1 MNCSISNHIIISN
14 NNYLTNPKQKIVA
27 SAIVTN
33 ITNSTGEQLFDDLKE
48 ETVVNSI
55 KKYIANITSEYLN
68 IAPNGYGFLTKDYKN
83 DSVFKKYYNQFRD
96 SGDNVALAFTKAAIR
111 TEFDYTKINNAISNN
126 NSIDITKGVGKVF
139 NYNKLLDNFSISE
152 DIDTKIYKSIEKYI
166 KDNILPFNDRD
177 YNSFNDAIQTYK
189 AFIIAGIKNNDKT
202 IAFEGLFNDNN
213 GVGINEQLV
222 DSLLESEDIQAK
234 DLKTWEKVN
243 KEIIRFILTD
253 YYSNNPSAVQQLL
266 NSNGYDLVIPKKDD
280 LHPEYTSYVEV
291 LKELRDEYS
300 KKYKQERKLFEVPI
314 IQDTQQQVTYPV
326 TVLKQF
332 ATKVQENTNV
342 FNNTISIRR
351 NLNIKEY
358 TVSNNNFISDFLK
371 ELSTV
376 TVTNTVLLEQMSE
389 IAENDLIR
397 VKFNDTITTAY
408 VKSITPINGGIQIE
422 FYQKY
427 NIKVDNSFDL
437 EHNSLNNQYISL
449 SQPLDIGSS
458 VLSAKQKLGASKYAA
473 RVKYTTSKIQEFIDS
488 YLEENAE
495 APELQSAKN
504 LSEVLN
510 TIGFDSIMN
519 QMRNSIQEM
528 ANTPTD
534 ELISDLASDLIQLE
548 DLDENSAVKK
558 AKDIINNRLIGW
570 NEILE
575 NWDSISFDAIT
586 QYGRKNNIEVV
597 LNDNNTTS
605 ANRKENQDDSEDI
618 DDSNNFKDKENQE
631 KESWQFDQANAH
643 VFKSISTEMK
653 ELLAMFPLLD
663 ANGNQVFDDMY
674 EPVNLSENRAYMQ
687 LQNLLLSADNIVEMY
702 EILRNNIESHPE
714 YQDLMDFLDKDQYDG
729 GNYQQLFFQLFNA
742 QVQNFINFSSYE
754 QETFDA
760 FDDNTKTQVI
770 SAIPINNNEGVT
782 NLVSDVMS
790 NINNETKLVPNCVY
804 TSDVN
809 SNIENAR
816 NERNVA
822 FEFIQN
828 TDLQSFKGK
837 DFINESAYRNWLE
850 DEAHKEDIN
859 NLFNAVRA
867 IGFNLSLD
875 DFKARLVNY
884 TYSDLPILDIAD
896 NLQKIFYNIM
906 DKKPLT
912 DKNGGYN
919 SGYIKRLAELL
930 NNSEVTVDRLATVRS
945 DNKTYAQFKKPSYF
959 SNLFKHLILKNKAK
973 RQEFIE
979 KEFGQYDWFKN
990 KGNKEE
996 LVNNI
1001 KDVLENNSINDDIK
1015 FELEALLE
1023 AINNNDSEESI
1034 NESLHLIPNYES
1046 LLKVQDYKQDSW
1058 NNDIIKE
1065 FLEDDDICK
1074 MFSHSIALSF
1084 EGDSY
1089 EKWTPQQY
1097 AKICLTQFFKRKGTS
1112 KDKYADFMVPILADA
1127 TSAEFITLKKRGS
1140 VEACIK
1146 GLYKVYKQE
1155 KERIALVAERQNLRM
1170 IAYKKYNEA
1179 IDKGKKLLLQGIPE
1193 YSCPIANFD
1202 VEDTLSYDDKGHIIV
1217 TKSKPKQGSKFNF
1230 LSFLYNYTDNPL
1242 NISKDEF
1249 FRIVN
1254 EELVNEAKN
1263 LNDKLDIGTFEIST
1277 GVGTVTGIS
1286 ENDLIEY
1293 CAETMYATAMIEEIT
1308 ITDLAQYKNA
1318 IDFQKRYK
1326 QVYASTARMD
1336 TKAKYGRENERNII
1350 LKDLNLNRL
1359 NKDIESII
1367 KKCTYF
1373 SAEQKE
1379 TLLEEFKKVNAS
1391 DAQSFRSISSYR
1403 AILSMSG
1410 QWNDKT
1416 FGVIFDKL
1424 MGKSKEPITAEELSY
1439 IMQTKKPFIFTS
1451 KSVNNKVAGKSPIRV
1466 GFQVKNSEFLLL
1478 WTHSQMDLLG
1488 SDKGGIIKAINQFM
1502 EDNNI
1507 DVVNF
1512 ESAIKVGL
1520 QGAIDLT
1527 KIDFKPDMANI
1538 KKQFPKGE
1546 KESEEDYK
1554 NRIQEEYNKQ
1564 LVACNKKNYSLALQT
1579 LYNATGISKKGNN
1592 ESYEQIETR
1601 VNNSLNPEVVHTI
1614 PYSEY
1619 GIITSTPEH
1628 YIDHKQRLGTQ
1639 LLRLITADNID
1650 SNGNPVKFN
1659 VAGKELNSKEM
1670 YQYINSL
1677 LNAKALNHFKKLQN
1691 KLGNNNE
1698 LEKHLLNQMRNNDRY
1713 SDTTIHSVHLN
1724 EDGEFDML
1732 GDPVVSSQIES
1743 LLNSLIR
1750 KEINEIT
1757 VEGGTC
1763 IQVTSAFAHDL
1774 KIKWNY
1780 VKDSNGNI
1788 VDRNIAY
1795 LECRLPFHM
1804 KELYEKF
1811 MDETGM
1817 ISIKKIE
1824 ELCDPYTAKKLLRLV
1839 GCRIPTESKHSIQ
1852 HLKIVGFLPQ
1862 NNGSAIMLPA
1872 EITKI
1877 AGSDFDVD
1885 KMFLYRYSF
1894 KIDKETG
1901 LPKFVDYRHTPIESM
1916 NEAQLNN
1923 ALIDSIWSILSSP
1936 SSASQMITPS
1946 DFEESKR
1953 WGYISYLTNE
1963 PMFKNEILNQMQV
1976 SKATAI
1982 EKYNFLSKLSTDSLA
1997 DILSMTTN
2005 RLGLSNQLRF
2015 FEANTKGKSL
2025 LGIMAVNSVA
2035 QAMFQHS
2042 EVSIGDEFQFTING
2056 NRFGSFSNPTVTYAN
2071 GIKQLTTKYIQEW
2084 LAAAADNTKDPVLS
2098 YIGVSPELINAAIAM
2113 CRLGYPVK
2121 DIALFFN
2128 NPIVKKVKK
2137 LLEGRTYVD
2146 KYAVESAIQ
2155 KVTDGEFSNIT
2166 SLEKFGRYKVVPS
2179 TTNLTTEDLLVTD
2192 KAEEICNVL
2201 MKLTIIGEDL
2211 NELTSVTRS
2220 DSTSGNVSSSMAGN
2234 FSKLQKQAFV
2244 KDKLDKGYSPLKG
2257 AWNMLKNINI
2267 PSNLI
2272 ITDNIKKQL
2281 IDLLNT
2287 SDLGYVQGQN
2297 SLALQSLFTF
2307 FYKKLP
2313 TFSPMVLD
2321 ACLNLANTQ
2330 NNGYLSEKQ
2339 IKRVVNEYIKSMLY
2353 QIPFFG
2359 DEVIVNKATG
2369 ESVLFKTADKVE
2381 FFRDNMWNIIT
2392 DIKSKY
2398 PELTNNKLLQSLK
2411 LKKAKEYK
2419 TEDGK
2424 LKKKGYDTVVLPNA
2438 GNITETDKEA
2448 ITSAWDELINSPIDD
2463 IRKLGMN
2470 LIRYS
2475 FYRNGLQ
2482 FSPDGF
2488 GHLAPNSR
2496 SLIEG
2501 YINQIKN
2508 CNTNTNNKMSL
2519 KQFLTQFVKNNY
2531 DILNVG
2537 FTDSWKHHR
2546 QTGCFYYRKD
2556 ENYELAYLTSVG
2568 KYSKEA
2574 NNGGIYYDDSVGL
2587 EMRNGNVLFPFSK
2600 LDSFDF
2606 RYYDVNDNKVFNFS
2620 EMSKTNTEALDNY
2633 LSSILNLNKDIISK
2647 DKDEGVITRIMKEV
2661 LSITNKTWC

>member
-1 MNCSISNHIIISN
+1 MNCPISTHTVISN
-14 NNYLTNPKQKIVA
+14 NNYLTNSKQKIVA

-55 KKYIANITSEYLN
+55 KKFIANVTSDYLN
-68 IAPNGYGFLTKDYKN
+68 IVPDGEGFLTKDYKN
-83 DSVFKKYYNQFRD
+83 DNVFKKYYNQYRE

-111 TEFDYTKINNAISNN
+111 TEFDSAKINNVVNSN

-139 NYNKLLDNFSISE
+139 SYNKLLSNFSISE
-152 DIDTKIYKSIEKYI
+152 ELDKKISKIINKYI
-166 KDNILPFNDRD
+166 KSSDETSFDWRD
-177 YNSFNDAIQTYK
+177 YNSINDAIQAYKTYFL
-189 AFIIAGIKNNDKT
+189 ANLKNSDKT
-202 IAFEGLFNDNN
+202 TAFESLLDEEDD
-213 GVGINEQLV
+213 INEQII
-222 DSLLESEDIQAK
+222 DSLLESEEIQAE
-234 DLKTWEKVN
+234 DLKLWEKAN
-243 KEIIRFILTD
+243 KDIIKYILTD

-266 NSNGYDLVIPKKDD
+266 NSNGYDLSISQIDN
-280 LHPEYTSYVEV
+280 LHPEYKSYLEV

-300 KKYKQERKLFEVPI
+300 KNYKQENKLFEVSI
-314 IQDTQQQVTYPV
+314 NQDAKNSTFSID
-326 TVLKQF
+326 VLKQF
-332 ATKVQENTNV
+332 AIKVQNNTNV
-342 FNNTISIRR
+342 FNNSVSIHR
-351 NLNIKEY
+351 NLNINEY
-358 TVSNNNFISDFLK
+358 TISNNTFVSDFLK
-371 ELSTV
+371 ETSTLTV
-376 TVTNTVLLEQMSE
+376 TDSSLLEQMSE

-408 VKSITPINGGIQIE
+408 VKSVTPINGGIQIE
-422 FYQKY
+422 VYQKY
-427 NIKVDNSFDL
+427 NIQVSDSFDL
-437 EHNSLNNQYISL
+437 NNNSLNSQYISL
-449 SQPLDIGSS
+449 SQPLGIGSS

-473 RVKYTTSKIQEFIDS
+473 RVKYTTSKMQEFIDS
-488 YLEENAE
+488 YIEENAE
-495 APELQSAKN
+495 EPEIQRATS

-510 TIGFDSIMN
+510 NIGFDFIMN
-519 QMRNSIQEM
+519 QMRNNIQEM
-528 ANTPTD
+528 ANTPND
-534 ELISDLASDLIQLE
+534 ELVSDLASNLIQTE
-548 DLDENSAVKK
+548 NLDEDSAVKK
-558 AKDIINNRLIGW
+558 AKDIVKNRLDGW

-597 LNDNNTTS
+597 LNDDNTTS
-605 ANRKENQDDSEDI
+605 AKKKEKQDDSEDT

-663 ANGNQVFDDMY
+663 ANGMQVYDDMY

-687 LQNLLLSADNIVEMY
+687 LQNLLLPADNIVEMY
-702 EILRNNIESHPE
+702 DILKNNIESHPE
-714 YQDLMDFLDKDQYDG
+714 YQDLIDFLDKDQEDG

-742 QVQNFINFSSYE
+742 QVQNFINFSISE
-754 QETFDA
+754 QETSDA
-760 FDDNTKTQVI
+760 FDEDVKTQVI
-770 SAIPINNNEGVT
+770 SAIPINGNEGVT
-782 NLVSDVMS
+782 NLISDVMS

-804 TSDVN
+804 TSNVD

-822 FEFIQN
+822 FEITQN
-828 TDLQSFKGK
+828 ADLQSYKGE
-837 DFINESAYRNWLE
+837 DFINELAYKDWLE
-850 DEAHKEDIN
+850 DSANEEDIN

-867 IGFNLSLD
+867 VGFDISLD

-896 NLQKIFYNIM
+896 NLQKIFYNIT

-959 SNLFKHLILKNKAK
+959 SNLFKHLTLKNRQK

-996 LVNNI
+996 LVKNI
-1001 KDVLENNSINDDIK
+1001 NEALTSNSINDDTR

-1034 NESLHLIPNYES
+1034 NESLHLIPNYEN
-1046 LLKVQDYKQDSW
+1046 LLKIQDYRQDSW

-1065 FLEDDDICK
+1065 FLEDDDVCK

-1084 EGDSY
+1084 DKDSY

-1097 AKICLTQFFKRKGTS
+1097 AKICLTQYFKRKGTS
-1112 KDKYADFMVPILADA
+1112 KDNYADFMVPILADA

-1140 VEACIK
+1140 VEACIE

-1155 KERIALVAERQNLRM
+1155 KERIALVAERQNMRLE
-1170 IAYKKYNEA
+1170 AYKKYNEA

-1202 VEDTLSYDDKGHIIV
+1202 VEDTLDYDDKGHIIV
-1217 TKSKPKQGSKFNF
+1217 TKSKSKQGSKFNF

-1249 FRIVN
+1249 FEIVN
-1254 EELVNEAKN
+1254 RELAKEASG
-1263 LNDKLDIGTFEIST
+1263 LADKLDIATFEITT
-1277 GVGTVTGIS
+1277 GVGTTTGIS
-1286 ENDLIEY
+1286 RSDLIEY

-1326 QVYASTARMD
+1326 QVYASTSRMD

-1367 KKCTYF
+1367 KKCPYF

-1379 TLLEEFKKVNAS
+1379 TLLKEFKNVNVS

-1410 QWNDKT
+1410 QWDDKT
-1416 FGVIFDKL
+1416 FGVLFDKL
-1424 MGKSKEPITAEELSY
+1424 MGKNKEPVTAEELSLV
-1439 IMQTKKPFIFTS
+1439 MQTKKPFVFTS
-1451 KSVNNKVAGKSPIRV
+1451 KSVNSKVAGKSPIRV
-1466 GFQVKNSEFLLL
+1466 GFQIKNSEFLLL
-1478 WTHSQMDLLG
+1478 WAHSQMDLLG

-1520 QGAIDLT
+1520 QGAIDFT
-1527 KIDFKPDMANI
+1527 KIDFKPDIKNI
-1538 KKQFPKGE
+1538 RKQFPKGE

-1554 NRIQEEYNKQ
+1554 NRIQEEYNKE
-1564 LVACNKKNYSLALQT
+1564 LIACNKKNYSLALHT
-1579 LYNATGISKKGNN
+1579 LYNATGITKGAKN
-1592 ESYEQIETR
+1592 ESYEQKEIR

-1650 SNGNPVKFN
+1650 SKGNPAKFT
-1659 VAGKELNSKEM
+1659 VAGKEYDSKGM

-1750 KEINEIT
+1750 KEINEIN

-1780 VKDSNGNI
+1780 IKDSNGNV
-1788 VDRNIAY
+1788 VDKNIAY

-1852 HLKIVGFLPQ
+1852 HLRVVGFLPQ

-1872 EITKI
+1872 EITKL

-1894 KIDKETG
+1894 RIDEETG
-1901 LPKFVDYRHTPIESM
+1901 LPKFVDYRHTSIESM

-1923 ALIDSIWSILSSP
+1923 ALIDAIWSVLSSP
-1936 SSASQMITPS
+1936 SSAAQMITPS

-1963 PMFKNEILNQMQV
+1963 PMFENEILNQMQV
-1976 SKATAI
+1976 TKATAK

-2025 LGIMAVNSVA
+2025 LGIMAVNSVS

-2042 EVSIGDEFQFTING
+2042 NVSIEDKFQFTING
-2056 NRFGSFSNPTVTYAN
+2056 NRFGSFSNPIITYAD
-2071 GIKQLTTKYIQEW
+2071 GTKQLSTKYIQEW

-2098 YIGVSPELINAAIAM
+2098 YIGVSHELINAAIAM

-2128 NPIVKKVKK
+2128 NPIIKKVKEVLAGK
-2137 LLEGRTYVD
+2137 TYID
-2146 KYAVESAIQ
+2146 KYVVEKAIND
-2155 KVTDGEFSNIT
+2155 VIGEDSNIT
-2166 SLEKFGRYKVVPS
+2166 NLGKFGKYEVIPS
-2179 TTNLTTEDLLVTD
+2179 VENLTTEDLLGTD
-2192 KAEEICNVL
+2192 KAEEICNIL
-2201 MKLTIIGEDL
+2201 MKLTIVGEDL
-2211 NELTSVTRS
+2211 NELSSVTRS

-2234 FSKLQKQAFV
+2234 LSKLEKQAFV
-2244 KDKLDKGYSPLKG
+2244 KDKLDRGYSSLRG

-2330 NNGYLSEKQ
+2330 NSGYLSEKQ
-2339 IKRVVNEYIKSMLY
+2339 IKRIVNEYIKSMLY

-2369 ESVLFKTADKVE
+2369 ESVLFKTADKIE
-2381 FFRDNMWNIIT
+2381 FFRDNMWDIIIDT
-2392 DIKSKY
+2392 KNKY

-2411 LKKAKEYK
+2411 LKVAKEYK
-2419 TEDGK
+2419 EDGK
-2424 LKKKGYDTVVLPNA
+2424 VKKRGYDTVILPDA

-2448 ITSAWDELINSPIDD
+2448 ITNAWDELINSPIDD

-2501 YINQIKN
+2501 YINQLKN
-2508 CNTNTNNKMSL
+2508 CNTNTNNKMSIR
-2519 KQFLTQFVKNNY
+2519 QFLTQFVKNNY

-2537 FTDSWKHHR
+2537 VRDSWKHHR
-2546 QTGCFYYRKD
+2546 QTGCFYRFGEKNS
-2556 ENYELAYLTSVG
+2556 EIAYLTLVG
-2568 KYSKEA
+2568 KYTKEA
-2574 NNGGIYYDDSVGL
+2574 RNNEAYYDTNIGE
-2587 EMRNGNVLFPFSK
+2587 EMRNGNVLFKFPK

-2606 RYYDVNDNKVFNFS
+2606 RYYDINDNEVFNFS
-2620 EMSKTNTEALDNY
+2620 EMSKTNTEALDTY